1 MLLAHYYYFY
11 CYYYISAKCQQ
22 CRRFFLAVLCTC
34 GLWVCPG
41 LQLKPCCRYTFSR
54 AKNGSA
60 KVQLA
65 NWKSKAAAPPS
76 STRPPQRNQSELE
89 LRLDNVPWLIMCD
102 SLKPSS
108 VPGRTYIEI
117 NVMAQWAYNIYTL
130 YHIYYAYNMQIE
142 LRVFY
147 PIAATCE
154 VCHSPSTPSIQ
165 IYINHL
171 ILYNAQRD
179 ESVSNVKN

>member
-1 MLLAHYYYFY
+1 MCFWHIII
-11 CYYYISAKCQQ
+11 ISIVIIIFRLNASNAVDSFLWIHVRVAFEFVRVCSWSLVADTHFLGQRMGQ
-22 CRRFFLAVLCTC
+22 RRFSWLIEKA
-34 GLWVCPG
+34 
-41 LQLKPCCRYTFSR
+41 KPP
-54 AKNGSA
+54 
-60 KVQLA
+60 LH
-65 NWKSKAAAPPS
+65 PL
-76 STRPPQRNQSELE
+76 PPQRNQSELE

-142 LRVFY
+142 LRVFH

-165 IYINHL
+165 IYINHF
-171 ILYNAQRD
+171 ILRI
-179 ESVSNVKN
+179 